1 MGKSVMNYCV
11 SKKFGNEVKT
21 TDKVLSVMRMFGLTK
36 DKMAEKNIAHHC
48 QVEIND
54 GDIVYITG
62 PSGSGKSVLLRE
74 LAGAIPAEQKVNV
87 DDINLPGDRAAV
99 DCIDGDF
106 LWSLRILSY
115 AGLNDCL
122 CVLNSPANLSE
133 GQKYRFRL
141 AMALGASSTLRQSSV
156 QASSPQVQKKFI
168 IADEF
173 CSNLDRITAS
183 AISYTIHKFAKR
195 YKVTFLLASSHED
208 ILADLLPDVIVTKE
222 LSGPT
227 KVVYKNSV
235 QRTAYSG

>member
-1 MGKSVMNYCV
+1 MNYCV
-11 SKKFGNEVKT
+11 SKKFCNEVET

-36 DKMAEKNIAHHC
+36 DKMRQKNIAHNC

-62 PSGSGKSVLLRE
+62 PSGSGKSVLLKE
-74 LAGAIPAEQKVNV
+74 LAGAIEPGQKVDI
-87 DDINLPGDRAAV
+87 DDINLSSERAVV
-99 DCIDGDF
+99 DCIEGDYIGA
-106 LWSLRILSY
+106 LRILSY

-122 CVLNSPANLSE
+122 CVLNRPACLSE

-141 AMALGASSTLRQSSV
+141 AMALGASSTSSL
-156 QASSPQVQKKFI
+156 QAKKKFI

-183 AISYTIHKFAKR
+183 TISYTIHKFAKR

-208 ILADLLPDVIVTKE
+208 MLADLQPDVIITKE

-227 KVVYKNSV
+227 KVVYKKNSI
-235 QRTAYSG
+235 

>member
-1 MGKSVMNYCV
+1 MKMNYRV
-11 SKKFGNEVKT
+11 SKKFCNEVET
-21 TDKVLSVMRMFGLTK
+21 TDKVLSVMRMFGLSK
-36 DKMAEKNIAHHC
+36 DKMRQKNVVHNC

-62 PSGSGKSVLLRE
+62 PSGSGKSVLLKE
-74 LAGAIPAEQKVNV
+74 LAGAIEPEQKVDI
-87 DDINLPGDRAAV
+87 DDINLSSERAVV
-99 DCIDGDF
+99 DCIEGDYI
-106 LWSLRILSY
+106 WSLRILSY

-122 CVLNSPANLSE
+122 CVLNRPAYLSE

-141 AMALGASSTLRQSSV
+141 AMALGASSTLRQGSV
-156 QASSPQVQKKFI
+156 QAGSLQAKKKFI

-183 AISYTIHKFAKR
+183 TISYTIHKFAKR

-208 ILADLLPDVIVTKE
+208 MLADLQPDVIITKE

-227 KVVYKNSV
+227 KVVYRKNS
-235 QRTAYSG
+235 G

>member
-1 MGKSVMNYCV
+1 MNYCV
-11 SKKFGNEVKT
+11 SKKFCNEVKI
-21 TDKVLSVMRMFGLTK
+21 TDKVSAVMRMFGLTK
-36 DKMAEKNIAHHC
+36 DKIRQKNVVHNC

-62 PSGSGKSVLLRE
+62 PSGSGKSVLLKE
-74 LAGAIPAEQKVNV
+74 LAGAIEPEQKVDI
-87 DDINLPGDRAAV
+87 DDINLSSERAVV
-99 DCIDGDF
+99 DCIEGDYI
-106 LWSLRILSY
+106 WSLRILSY

-122 CVLNSPANLSE
+122 CVLNRPAYLSE

-141 AMALGASSTLRQSSV
+141 AMALGASSTLRQGSV
-156 QASSPQVQKKFI
+156 QAGSLQAKKKFI

-183 AISYTIHKFAKR
+183 TISYTIHKFAKR

-208 ILADLLPDVIVTKE
+208 MLADLQPDVIITKE

-227 KVVYKNSV
+227 KVVYRKNS
-235 QRTAYSG
+235 G

>member
-1 MGKSVMNYCV
+1 MKMNYRV
-11 SKKFGNEVKT
+11 SKKFCNEVET
-21 TDKVLSVMRMFGLTK
+21 TDKVLSVMRMFGLSK
-36 DKMAEKNIAHHC
+36 DKMRQKNVVHNC

-62 PSGSGKSVLLRE
+62 PSGSGKSVLLKE
-74 LAGAIPAEQKVNV
+74 LAGAIEPGQKVDI
-87 DDINLPGDRAAV
+87 DDIKLSSERAVV
-99 DCIDGDF
+99 DCIEGDYIGA
-106 LWSLRILSY
+106 LRILSY

-122 CVLNSPANLSE
+122 CVLNRPAYLSE

-141 AMALGASSTLRQSSV
+141 AMALGASSTGSL
-156 QASSPQVQKKFI
+156 QAKKKFI

-183 AISYTIHKFAKR
+183 TISYTIHKFAKR

-208 ILADLLPDVIVTKE
+208 MLADLQPDVIITKE

>member
-1 MGKSVMNYCV
+1 MNYRV
-11 SKKFGNEVKT
+11 SKKFCNEVET
-21 TDKVLSVMRMFGLTK
+21 TDKVLSVMRMFGLSK
-36 DKMAEKNIAHHC
+36 DKMRQKNVVHNC

-62 PSGSGKSVLLRE
+62 PSGSGKSVLLKE
-74 LAGAIPAEQKVNV
+74 LAGAIEPEQKVDI
-87 DDINLPGDRAAV
+87 DDINLSSERAVV
-99 DCIDGDF
+99 DCIEGDYI
-106 LWSLRILSY
+106 WSLRILSY

-122 CVLNSPANLSE
+122 CVLNRPAYLSE

-141 AMALGASSTLRQSSV
+141 AMALGASSTLRQGSV
-156 QASSPQVQKKFI
+156 QAGSLQAKKKFI

-183 AISYTIHKFAKR
+183 TISYTIHKFAKR

-208 ILADLLPDVIVTKE
+208 MLADLQPDVIITKE

-227 KVVYKNSV
+227 KVVYRKNS
-235 QRTAYSG
+235 G

>member
-1 MGKSVMNYCV
+1 MKMNYCV
-11 SKKFGNEVKT
+11 SRKFCNEVKT

-36 DKMAEKNIAHHC
+36 DKMRQKNVAHNC

-62 PSGSGKSVLLRE
+62 PSGAGKSVLLKE
-74 LAGAIPAEQKVNV
+74 LAGAIEPEQKVDI
-87 DDINLPGDRAAV
+87 DDINLSAPKGQAPGGQAERAVV
-99 DCIDGDF
+99 DCIEGDYIGA
-106 LWSLRILSY
+106 LRILSY

-122 CVLNSPANLSE
+122 CVLNSPSCLSE

-141 AMALGASSTLRQSSV
+141 AIALGAK
-156 QASSPQVQKKFI
+156 KKFI

-183 AISYTIHKFAKR
+183 TISYTIHKFAKR

-208 ILADLLPDVIVTKE
+208 MLADLQPDVIIRKE

-227 KVVYKNSV
+227 KVVYKNS
-235 QRTAYSG
+235 G

>member
-1 MGKSVMNYCV
+1 MKMNYRI
-11 SKKFGNEVKT
+11 SKKFCNEVGT
-21 TDKVLSVMRMFGLTK
+21 TDKVLSVMRMFGLSK
-36 DKMAEKNIAHHC
+36 DKMRQKNVVHNC

-62 PSGSGKSVLLRE
+62 PSGSGKSVLLKE
-74 LAGAIPAEQKVNV
+74 LAGAIEPGQKVDI
-87 DDINLPGDRAAV
+87 DDINLSSERAVV
-99 DCIDGDF
+99 DCIEGDYIGA
-106 LWSLRILSY
+106 LRILSY

-122 CVLNSPANLSE
+122 CVLNRPAYLSE

-141 AMALGASSTLRQSSV
+141 AVALGTK
-156 QASSPQVQKKFI
+156 KKFI

-183 AISYTIHKFAKR
+183 TISYTIHKFAKR

-208 ILADLLPDVIVTKE
+208 MLADLQPDVIITKE

-227 KVVYKNSV
+227 KVAYKNSV
-235 QRTAYSG
+235 QRAAYSG

>member
-1 MGKSVMNYCV
+1 MHYRV
-11 SKKFGNEVKT
+11 SKKFCNEVKV
-21 TDKVLSVMRMFGLTK
+21 TDKVSAVMRMFGLTK
-36 DKMAEKNIAHHC
+36 DKMRQKNIAHNC

-62 PSGSGKSVLLRE
+62 PSGSGKSVLLKE
-74 LAGAIPAEQKVNV
+74 LAGAIEPEQKVDI
-87 DDINLPGDRAAV
+87 DDIMLPSPKGQAERAVV
-99 DCIDGDF
+99 DCIEGDYIR
-106 LWSLRILSY
+106 SLRILSY

-122 CVLNSPANLSE
+122 CVLNRPAYLSE

-141 AMALGASSTLRQSSV
+141 AMALGAK
-156 QASSPQVQKKFI
+156 KKFI

-183 AISYTIHKFAKR
+183 TISYTIHKFAKR

-208 ILADLLPDVIVTKE
+208 MLTDLQPDVIITKE

-227 KVVYKNSV
+227 KVVYKKNSV
-235 QRTAYSG
+235 VGR